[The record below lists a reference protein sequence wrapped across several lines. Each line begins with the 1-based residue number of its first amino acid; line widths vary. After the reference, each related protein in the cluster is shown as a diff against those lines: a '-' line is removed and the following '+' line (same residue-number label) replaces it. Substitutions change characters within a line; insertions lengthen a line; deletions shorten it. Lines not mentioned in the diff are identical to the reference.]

1 MNLTPLSF
9 GKLLDLQGSCTIM
22 SLIQVGTFLATIDF
36 EEGKPMTDSHLPAS
50 NRTIMVV
57 DDNHDLVEIVRLTL
71 ESKGFNV
78 RCAYSGQELFTGL
91 EEQKPD
97 LILLDI
103 MMPKMDGLEVLT
115 RLRENSDTA
124 SIPVI
129 LLTAKV
135 LYDDVIRGYKRGA
148 EYYITKPFTPT
159 QVLEGVNLILGRDQ
173 GQSAGSP

>member
-1 MNLTPLSF
+1 M
-9 GKLLDLQGSCTIM
+9 
-22 SLIQVGTFLATIDF
+22 A
-36 EEGKPMTDSHLPAS
+36 DSKSPAS

-57 DDNHDLVEIVRLTL
+57 DDNADLVEIVRITL
-71 ESKGFNV
+71 EGKGFNV
-78 RCAYSGQELFTGL
+78 RCAYNGQELFTGL
-91 EEQKPD
+91 EELKPD

-103 MMPKMDGLEVLT
+103 MMPRMDGLEVLT

-135 LYDDVIRGYKRGA
+135 LYDDVIRGYKMGA

-159 QVLEGVNLILGRDQ
+159 QLLQGINLILGRDQ
-173 GQSAGSP
+173 GRSVGSL